1 MYDTILVS
9 TDGSEPA
16 SRATDHALDLAS
28 TFDAELHAIY
38 VVDTSRY
45 GGSMVADEADV
56 VGDLESRGRDL
67 LADIESSADVP
78 VTTEI
83 RSGRPYSEIVDY
95 ADRID
100 TDLVVLGN
108 RGLGAGPGGEIG
120 STAERVVRYL
130 DRPVITA

>member
-1 MYDTILVS
+1 MYETILVS

-16 SRATDHALDLAS
+16 SRATEHALDLAS
-28 TFDAELHAIY
+28 TFDATLHGIY

-45 GGSMVADEADV
+45 GSSMVADEGEV
-56 VGDLESRGRDL
+56 VDDLESRGRDL
-67 LADIESSADVP
+67 LDDLATEADVD
-78 VTTEI
+78 VSTEI
-83 RSGRPYSEIVDY
+83 RSGRPHREIADY
-95 ADRID
+95 ADEID
-100 TDLVVLGN
+100 ADLVVLGN